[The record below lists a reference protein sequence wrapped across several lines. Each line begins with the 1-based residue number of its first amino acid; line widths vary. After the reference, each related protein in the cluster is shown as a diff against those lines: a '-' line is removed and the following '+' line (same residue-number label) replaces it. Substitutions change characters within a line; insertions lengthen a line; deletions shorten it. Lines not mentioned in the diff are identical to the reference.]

1 MVPPPSGDQDWQFDK
16 FSDGGSKDLVLNA
29 QLKRYTRFLAT
40 HKQTLR
46 RIEDALGSNITQTW
60 DFDLNPAELKYLPY
74 EQVQVLDL
82 IRTENKI
89 CNKIITVFAALCCEC
104 KFLVHECERKY
115 LPAILFFGEGEQDA
129 KEQQQTYM
137 AQFISLLQDLSC
149 FVNRCNEVVVNIL
162 QQLSALYTPSG
173 IQNGRSMRLMDVSD
187 LHLPIVYDHLG
198 DLLRCLITLD
208 ECFRSNVQI
217 AEKWPAFKRIITSIK
232 NNVDKVQID
241 LSRLPSFE
249 KILVAL
255 EGQLLDGRIFQ
266 NCIEQIFDTIVTVT
280 KNPSLQEE
288 FALMIKH
295 LLTNIEPKLG
305 EFNEL
310 DGRLKYVG
318 ICALFCLHYQLFRVD
333 DKRQLKAIWD
343 VHKKVPIVYLCGNV
357 SWTANKF
364 LLEKYPQFT
373 RLLDKKAVQ
382 AVEQQRITYLQNKES
397 SLTKDLQKSYLDV
410 LSWLVR
416 MESTVTTDDADQNA
430 LANDVLKKT
439 SLLNQGL
446 FHAYTLSHT
455 VKTLISLHST
465 LQLPIKPECMLIL
478 YRYTELL
485 KVIEITYHRHAMAI
499 APYFNSIMQ
508 YHSQRLLKIIA
519 IAKKRITSATDKRF
533 TDKQVDV
540 LAALVLAESC
550 LNGPCTKERLL
561 IFRLAF
567 SFGSR
572 LKTCRDEEM
581 AAIEEALRKLES
593 LAAFSEKLH
602 HACDTTFIYWEQN
615 SFRLYLQDLFLTV
628 RDPHRLHYI
637 FAALRNCVSALRAI
651 RHDKPERLI
660 TTYKNE
666 IMKMFDQ
673 FFLQELFKAIEDD
686 LRCLCHAHLE
696 VGDRSVFKSN
706 FKDVTPFL
714 DVKPIRCFDE
724 FVSIKGAVESYLDRI
739 FYDYTTASSTDWNT
753 YSEMRNLASQKYGL
767 DLHEPHLPSKT
778 LEQGCDVLDILRNLN
793 AFVSQHYYNINTQMF
808 IERSSNNKFLR
819 TTNIRHVANSIRT
832 HGIGIMNTAVNFTY
846 QYLRQKFYMFSQFL
860 FDEHIKSRLMKD
872 IKYFKENKD
881 RLNQRYP
888 FERAKKFF
896 ISIRKLGVTPD
907 TNETYLDQFRQ
918 LIGQIG
924 NAMGYVRMIR
934 SGGLNTCSSSIRFV
948 PDFENIISFE
958 EHTRKANLPTET
970 ISASKHLDDVIS
982 NLVKNFTE
990 GTEYFKILVDVFSNE
1005 FRGKKNLHLKYFY
1018 VIVPPLTLSFVEHI
1032 KVLKDNLTKKSKVN
1046 ASFTDDGFV
1055 MGVAY
1060 ILKLLDQ
1067 YRDFDSLHWFDA
1079 VRESFNTEKTD
1090 VINKS
1095 RNSSEENVK
1104 KALNASMKRIE
1115 NDQLEFDLL
1124 NYSLRSARI
1133 FFRADKTAEEDKQSS
1148 IVETETRTQTETV
1161 PTTIDVPSI
1170 TGNAPPPPPPPPPP
1184 PMSDGVPPPP
1194 PPPPPPFFA
1203 TN

>member
-40 HKQTLR
+40 HKQALR

-60 DFDLNPAELKYLPY
+60 DFDLNPTELKYLPY

-137 AQFISLLQDLSC
+137 AQFVSLLQDLSC
-149 FVNRCNEVVVNIL
+149 YVNRCNEVVVNIL
-162 QQLSALYTPSG
+162 QQLSALYTPPG

-187 LHLPIVYDHLG
+187 LHLPIIYDHLG

-217 AEKWPAFKRIITSIK
+217 AEKWPAFKRIITSVK

-241 LSRLPSFE
+241 LSRLPAFE

-266 NCIEQIFDTIVTVT
+266 NCIEQIFDTAVTVT
-280 KNPSLQEE
+280 KNPLLQEE
-288 FALMIKH
+288 FALMIRQ
-295 LLTNIEPKLG
+295 LLVNIEPKLG

-318 ICALFCLHYQLFRVD
+318 ICALFCLHYQLYRVD

-343 VHKKVPIVYLCGNV
+343 VYKKVPIVYLCGNV

-364 LLEKYPQFT
+364 LLDKYSQFAK
-373 RLLDKKAVQ
+373 LLDKKALQ

-397 SLTKDLQKSYLDV
+397 SLTKDLQKSYIDV

-416 MESTVTTDDADQNA
+416 MESTVTTDDANQNA
-430 LANDVLKKT
+430 LVNDVLKKT

-485 KVIEITYHRHAMAI
+485 KVIEATYHRHTMAI
-499 APYFNSIMQ
+499 APYFNAIMQ

-519 IAKKRITSATDKRF
+519 IANKRITSATDKRF

-540 LAALVLAESC
+540 LAALVLAEFC

-572 LKTCRDEEM
+572 LKTCRDDEM

-593 LAAFSEKLH
+593 LAAFSERLY

-615 SFRLYLQDLFLTV
+615 SFGLYLQDLFLTV

-637 FAALRNCVSALRAI
+637 FAALRDCISSLRAI
-651 RHDKPERLI
+651 RHDKPEKLI
-660 TTYKNE
+660 KTYKNE

-673 FFLQELFKAIEDD
+673 FFLQELFKTIEDD

-696 VGDRSVFKSN
+696 VGDRSVFRSN

-724 FVSIKGAVESYLDRI
+724 FVSIKGAVESYLDKI

-778 LEQGCDVLDILRNLN
+778 LEQV
-793 AFVSQHYYNINTQMF
+793 
-808 IERSSNNKFLR
+808 
-819 TTNIRHVANSIRT
+819 
-832 HGIGIMNTAVNFTY
+832 
-846 QYLRQKFYMFSQFL
+846 
-860 FDEHIKSRLMKD
+860 IK
-872 IKYFKENKD
+872 
-881 RLNQRYP
+881 
-888 FERAKKFF
+888 
-896 ISIRKLGVTPD
+896 
-907 TNETYLDQFRQ
+907 
-918 LIGQIG
+918 
-924 NAMGYVRMIR
+924 
-934 SGGLNTCSSSIRFV
+934 
-948 PDFENIISFE
+948 
-958 EHTRKANLPTET
+958 
-970 ISASKHLDDVIS
+970 
-982 NLVKNFTE
+982 
-990 GTEYFKILVDVFSNE
+990 
-1005 FRGKKNLHLKYFY
+1005 
-1018 VIVPPLTLSFVEHI
+1018 
-1032 KVLKDNLTKKSKVN
+1032 
-1046 ASFTDDGFV
+1046 
-1055 MGVAY
+1055 
-1060 ILKLLDQ
+1060 
-1067 YRDFDSLHWFDA
+1067 
-1079 VRESFNTEKTD
+1079 
-1090 VINKS
+1090 
-1095 RNSSEENVK
+1095 
-1104 KALNASMKRIE
+1104 
-1115 NDQLEFDLL
+1115 
-1124 NYSLRSARI
+1124 
-1133 FFRADKTAEEDKQSS
+1133 
-1148 IVETETRTQTETV
+1148 
-1161 PTTIDVPSI
+1161 
-1170 TGNAPPPPPPPPPP
+1170 
-1184 PMSDGVPPPP
+1184 
-1194 PPPPPPFFA
+1194 
-1203 TN
+1203 